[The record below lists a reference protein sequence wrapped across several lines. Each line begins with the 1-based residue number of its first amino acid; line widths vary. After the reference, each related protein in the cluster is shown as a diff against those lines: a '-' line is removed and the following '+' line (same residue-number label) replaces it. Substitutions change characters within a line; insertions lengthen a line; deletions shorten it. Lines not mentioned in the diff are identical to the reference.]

1 MRYGDSA
8 AIVRLTLAMRRGATL
23 ADGRDEG

>member
-8 AIVRLTLAMRRGATL
+8 AIVRPTIAMQRGAIL